1 MLRSAARAGRRLP
14 AALLFLLAVAAA
26 GCGASPSAAPTGATA
41 SSAAAAASPSA
52 SGPAASGS
60 ASPTGSAVPSATPH
74 PSAPPSPTTFWAAV
88 SRGLTTAKHLTV
100 TIAGPNP
107 GVLRFE
113 PAASATIDSGKVVFV
128 CVHGT
133 AYDGQMGFAR
143 VPGSWQCGAAALAS
157 GFRRIGQPADSW
169 SASSPRD
176 SSISE
181 AVSQGAGGTWTWTY
195 SGISPFLGGRVS
207 ARLSLDPAS
216 GRILAGQRT
225 DPTGSTTYAFDYV
238 STFPALAVPTH

>member
-14 AALLFLLAVAAA
+14 AAFLFLLAVAAA
-26 GCGASPSAAPTGATA
+26 GCGASPSAAPTGATTPSATAA
-41 SSAAAAASPSA
+41 SSPSV

-60 ASPTGSAVPSATPH
+60 ASPAGLATPSATPH
-74 PSAPPSPTTFWAAV
+74 PSAAPTPTAFWAAV
-88 SRGLTTAKHLTV
+88 SRGLTTAKHLAV

-113 PAASATIDSGKVVFV
+113 PAASATIVGGKVVFV
-128 CVHGT
+128 CVHGI
-133 AYDGQMGFAR
+133 AYDGQLGFAR
-143 VPGSWQCGAAALAS
+143 VPGSWQCGAAALVS
-157 GFRRIGQPADSW
+157 GFRRIGQPSDSW

-181 AVSQGAGGTWTWTY
+181 AATHGPGGTWTWTY
-195 SGISPFLGGRVS
+195 FGISPFLGGRVT
-207 ARLSLDPAS
+207 ARLSLDAAS

-225 DPTGSTTYAFDYV
+225 DPTGTTTYSFDYI
-238 STFPALAVPTH
+238 STFPALAVPAR

>member
-14 AALLFLLAVAAA
+14 AALLFFLAVAAA

-41 SSAAAAASPSA
+41 PSAAAAASPSA

-60 ASPTGSAVPSATPH
+60 ASPTGSAAPSATPH
-74 PSAPPSPTTFWAAV
+74 PSAPPTPTTFWAAV
-88 SRGLTTAKHLTV
+88 SRGLTSAKHLTV

-107 GVLRFE
+107 GVLRYE
-113 PAASATIDSGKVVFV
+113 PAASATIDSGTVVFV

-133 AYDGQMGFAR
+133 AYDGQLGFAR

-195 SGISPFLGGRVS
+195 SGSPPFGGRVTV
-207 ARLSLDPAS
+207 RVTLDPVS